1 MSDLAFSLSHY
12 LQSAGAAGVVLYF
25 VIFVAV
31 TLIFFPASLLT
42 ALSGW
47 LFGAA
52 GGTALAL
59 LAGTTS
65 ALIAFC
71 ISKSQLFPAASRAAS
86 RHRYLNSLLSLSQ
99 NNALLLILLLRLSS
113 ILPFAPLNYALGISG
128 VSSRKYA
135 TATVAGLIPGTYVY
149 AAAGSVISDLQVLLH
164 GGFSVRDVL
173 QRADVLTGMA
183 AVAAGLMLL
192 FVINKMFKRITGIPA
207 DTRHNKTGDR

>member
-99 NNALLLILLLRLSS
+99 NNALLLRLSS

-128 VSSRKYA
+128 VSFRKYA